1 MTWNNGIMEYWK
13 IGIMGLK
20 GLNLF
25 FDTAGKTEI
34 KIRINTVFKPKYSI
48 IPPFH
53 HSIGRLKV
61 NSTAPG

>member
-1 MTWNNGIMEYWK
+1 MMECWK

-25 FDTAGKTEI
+25 FETAGKTGI
-34 KIRINTVFKPKYSI
+34 KIRINSVFNPQYSI

-53 HSIGRLKV
+53 YSIGRLKE
-61 NSTAPG
+61 NFTPAG

>member
-1 MTWNNGIMEYWK
+1 MEYWK
-13 IGIMGLK
+13 IGIMGSK

-34 KIRINTVFKPKYSI
+34 KIRINSAFKPQYSI

-53 HSIGRLKV
+53 YSIGGLKV
-61 NSTAPG
+61 NYTPLSEL

>member
-1 MTWNNGIMEYWK
+1 MEYWK
-13 IGIMGLK
+13 IGIMGSK
-20 GLNLF
+20 GLDIF

-34 KIRINTVFKPKYSI
+34 KIRINTVFKPQYSI

-53 HSIGRLKV
+53 HSIERLMV